1 MKNTERIRL
10 LYQNDCAFNMG
21 IIVGKKE
28 MIEKACQWLKKC
40 FYEQEHESDY
50 GYYIT
55 LETTFDELND
65 VIDNFRKAMEE

>member
-28 MIEKACQWLKKC
+28 MIEKACEWMELRLVGTMGS
-40 FYEQEHESDY
+40 EDAHEFLTKF
-50 GYYIT
+50 I
-55 LETTFDELND
+55 
-65 VIDNFRKAMEE
+65 KAMEE

>member
-28 MIEKACQWLKKC
+28 MIEKAVEWMELRLVGTMGSEDA
-40 FYEQEHESDY
+40 YEFLTKF
-50 GYYIT
+50 I
-55 LETTFDELND
+55 
-65 VIDNFRKAMEE
+65 KAMEE

>member
-28 MIEKACQWLKKC
+28 MIEKAC
-40 FYEQEHESDY
+40 E
-50 GYYIT
+50 
-55 LETTFDELND
+55 
-65 VIDNFRKAMEE
+65 

>member
-28 MIEKACQWLKKC
+28 MIEKACEWMMKFKIANGEFPL
-40 FYEQEHESDY
+40 YDY
-50 GYYIT
+50 VG
-55 LETTFDELND
+55 
-65 VIDNFRKAMEE
+65 NFRKAMEE